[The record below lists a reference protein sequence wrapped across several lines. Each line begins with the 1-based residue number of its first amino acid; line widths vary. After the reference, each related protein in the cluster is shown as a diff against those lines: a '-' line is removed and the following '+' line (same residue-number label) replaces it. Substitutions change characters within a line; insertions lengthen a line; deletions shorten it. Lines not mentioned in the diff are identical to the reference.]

1 MLFYL
6 RESTKLHTSTKNPND
21 NVKNL
26 SSFTVL
32 CHSLLE
38 YHHKNG
44 KYWIPPDVRRSD
56 IWQRQ
61 QNQAQIFT
69 YAIVIAFNGI

>member
-1 MLFYL
+1 MWKIFHRLQFFATLY
-6 RESTKLHTSTKNPND
+6 
-21 NVKNL
+21 V
-26 SSFTVL
+26 
-32 CHSLLE
+32 E